1 MSETPGSNP
10 EGWKKKAKHV
20 AFAVGAAALLLAAL

>member
-1 MSETPGSNP
+1 MSEKGSNP

-20 AFAVGAAALLLAAL
+20 AIAVGAAALLLTAL